1 MWIGLRLATGAAA
14 LGAVGVG
21 GLGCAVDSGD
31 ASRSSDGAGGAP
43 ASFAVPRTPWGH
55 PDLQGTWQNNFD
67 IGVPIEKPDEVEFIA
82 TQEEY
87 EEVADQR
94 GGATGAGPA
103 WWYEGK
109 PSIEGRTHLL
119 VDPPD
124 GKLPPLT
131 AWAEEQAEI
140 VRRRRE
146 ARPEGA
152 MSYRDMGVAT
162 RCLTRGVPGSMVPG
176 YFMYNNGYE
185 IVQTPGSVV
194 IRYEMIHD
202 VRIIPVDGRPPLGP
216 DIQMWMGSARGRWE
230 GDTLVVETT
239 NLNDDTPLLGS
250 RLSVPGVNA
259 ETRVIERFTR
269 TEPDK
274 IVYEITMED
283 PRVFTRP
290 WTLGL
295 WLDRDDE
302 YQIFEYACHE
312 GNRGVE
318 NILKAALAEMETS
331 R

>member
-1 MWIGLRLATGAAA
+1 MGDGLKSAAVSLALLGGAIGGFA
-14 LGAVGVG
+14 
-21 GLGCAVDSGD
+21 CAVEPGEPSVSPEPAEGS
-31 ASRSSDGAGGAP
+31 ASP
-43 ASFAVPRTPWGH
+43 FEVPRTSWGD
-55 PDLQGTWQNNFD
+55 PELAGTWQNNFD
-67 IGVPIEKPDEVEFIA
+67 IGVPIERPEEVEFIA

-87 EEVADQR
+87 EEVADAR

-103 WWYEGK
+103 WWYEGA

-119 VDPPD
+119 IDPPD
-124 GKLPPLT
+124 GRLPPLT
-131 AWAEEQAEI
+131 SWAEEEMEA
-140 VRRRRE
+140 VRRERD

-152 MSYRDMGVAT
+152 LSYRDIGVTT

-185 IVQTPGSVV
+185 IVQAPGWVV
-194 IRYEMIHD
+194 VRYEMIHD
-202 VRIIPVDGRPPLGP
+202 VRIIPLDGRPPLGS
-216 DIQMWMGSARGRWE
+216 DIRLWMGTARGRWE

-269 TEPDK
+269 TETDK
-274 IVYEITMED
+274 VVYEVTID
-283 PRVFTRP
+283 NPKVFTRP
-290 WTLGL
+290 WTVGL
-295 WLDRDDE
+295 WLDRDNE

-312 GNRGVE
+312 GNQGVE
-318 NILKAALAEMETS
+318 NVLRGARAQIEAA